1 MSSPAFNQML
11 TAHIMSKI
19 IFTKYLPP
27 IRSKLFPKLK
37 CSGFIDIW
45 HMLYFRY
52 AKLDCNV
59 KNTFYEIFTT
69 CSAQIGSKLN
79 MLKNY

>member
-1 MSSPAFNQML
+1 MSSPAFNQLL
-11 TAHIMSKI
+11 TTHIMSKI
-19 IFTKYLPP
+19 IFTKYLPLMRP
-27 IRSKLFPKLK
+27 KLFPKLK

-45 HMLYFRY
+45 HMSYFRY
-52 AKLDCNV
+52 AELDCNV